1 MPTTT
6 KRKLGCKPIQP
17 VRSAVDHKAILA
29 RRLDQLADFELQLG
43 HHGAAERLAH
53 RAAEL
58 RGAA

>member
-1 MPTTT
+1 MTIAKPKSHRKPAPPT
-6 KRKLGCKPIQP
+6 RP
-17 VRSAVDHKAILA
+17 VVDHKAILA
-29 RRLDQLADFELQLG
+29 RRLDQLADFELHLG